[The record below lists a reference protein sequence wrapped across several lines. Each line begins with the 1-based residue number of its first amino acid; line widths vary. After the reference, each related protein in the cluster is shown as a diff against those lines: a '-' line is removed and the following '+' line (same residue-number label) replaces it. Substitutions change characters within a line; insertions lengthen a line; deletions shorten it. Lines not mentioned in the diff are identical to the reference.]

1 MDKNKFININKED
14 AYYNRRR
21 KKKKG
26 NSSSNNNGSIFSYR
40 RFTTRYDAVIV
51 FFLNVAIISSSL
63 SNATPSSD
71 IAIEY
76 C

>member
-1 MDKNKFININKED
+1 
-14 AYYNRRR
+14 
-21 KKKKG
+21 
-26 NSSSNNNGSIFSYR
+26 
-40 RFTTRYDAVIV
+40 
-51 FFLNVAIISSSL
+51 LNVAIISSSL